1 MFSLLAAA
9 VSSKKGIT
17 GIILFWLVVV
27 FAVQAVAPPL
37 SEVTTNEQE
46 NFLPSGAESLR
57 AIQVIA
63 DKYPATEG
71 IPAILVVSGPQP
83 FNQQELAAIERLDG
97 VLRSDTAPEAIASVR
112 SVYSA
117 PQARDAFVAPDERT
131 MMLFLTVSGSP
142 SDDGFSEAVDWIR
155 EQAQAATDGT
165 ALDVA
170 VTGPAGI
177 STDAVKVF
185 EGIDFR
191 VTITTVALVL
201 VILLAVYRSPLLALL
216 PIVCV
221 SWALL
226 IAQSVAALLADGLGL
241 PLNGQTTAVMSVLL
255 FGAGTDFTLFIV
267 ARYREEL
274 GRQPT
279 RWEAIRVAMSHV
291 GPAIASSAG
300 TTAVAMIA
308 LLLATYGS
316 FRTLGPMLAAA
327 VMIMLA
333 VGLTL
338 IPALA
343 VLLGRAAFW
352 PMNPQQNSGQASSFW
367 SRVAALVVRRPGV
380 VLGTTVLLLI
390 VSTLGVPTIKPS
402 FNFLEGFPADMDS
415 RRGFE
420 MLQRS
425 FPAGELAPTQVV
437 VTADDRNV
445 YEHLTALDALAAAL
459 ESEPTVLR
467 VSGPT
472 RPFGAALPLSAEALQ
487 AGISSLP
494 QEVWQGG
501 PPPRNLPPEQ
511 QAVLGVLFA
520 GQRFVSPD
528 RTTAQLEVV
537 LDRDPYSVPA
547 LDQIERLRD
556 VVRSAIATTDLAG
569 TEVLVGGQTATQAD
583 TRASVNRDAQVVG
596 PIVIAAIWVILA
608 MLLRSLVAPTYLV
621 ISVLLSFM
629 AALGLSSVIFQN
641 VLGHAG
647 VGYQNGVWMF
657 IFLVALGVDYNIY
670 IMSRVREEVGRN
682 GLVEGTRRAVSRT
695 GGVITSA
702 GIILAGTFSVLATLP
717 LRDIVQLG
725 FAVMLGVLLDTF
737 VVRALLVPSI
747 VMLLGRWN
755 WWPTRRLAADSGRY
769 LVAGKGAGQRTG
781 RVTLPHRVG

>member
-1 MFSLLAAA
+1 MFSILAAVVA
-9 VSSKKGIT
+9 SKKGIT

-27 FAVQAVAPPL
+27 FAIQVVAPPL
-37 SEVTTNEQE
+37 SEVTTNEQAE
-46 NFLPSGAESLR
+46 FLAAGAESLR
-57 AIQVIA
+57 TIQVVA
-63 DKYPATEG
+63 DKFPAAEG
-71 IPAILVVSGPQP
+71 IPAILVVHGPQP
-83 FNQQELAAIERLDG
+83 FTPQELAAIERLDG
-97 VLRSDTAPEAIASVR
+97 VLRSDAAPAPIASVR
-112 SVYSA
+112 SVFSM
-117 PQARDAFVAPDERT
+117 PQARGTFVAPDDRT
-131 MMLFLTVSGSP
+131 MTLFLTVVGSP
-142 SDDGFSEAVDWIR
+142 SDESFSAAVDWVR
-155 EQAQAATDGT
+155 EQAAEAIAGT
-165 ALDVA
+165 ALDAA

-177 STDAVKVF
+177 STDAVRVF
-185 EGIDFR
+185 TSIDFR
-191 VTITTVALVL
+191 ITLTTVGLVL
-201 VILLAVYRSPLLALL
+201 VVLLIIYRSPLLAIL
-216 PIVCV
+216 PLVCV

-226 IAQSVAALLADGLGL
+226 IAQSVAALLADRFGL
-241 PLNGQTTAVMSVLL
+241 PLNGQTTAVMSVLM

-267 ARYREEL
+267 ARYREEW
-274 GRQPT
+274 GRQPN
-279 RWEAIRVAMSHV
+279 RWAAMRVAMSHV

-300 TTAVAMIA
+300 TTMVAMVA

-316 FRTLGPMLAAA
+316 FKALGPMLAAA
-327 VMIMLA
+327 IFIMLA

-352 PMNPQQNSGQASSFW
+352 PMNPQQASGQVSTFW
-367 SRVAALVVRRPGV
+367 NRVAALVSNRPGI
-380 VLGTTVLLLI
+380 VLGTTVVLLI
-390 VSTLGVPTIKPS
+390 VATLGVPTIKPS
-402 FNFLEGFPADMDS
+402 FNFLEGFPANMES

-437 VTADDRNV
+437 VTMDDGDIFQN
-445 YEHLTALDALAAAL
+445 LAALDALATAL
-459 ESEPTVLR
+459 DAEPAVLR

-472 RPFGAALPLSAEALQ
+472 RPFGEALPLGAEALQ
-487 AGISSLP
+487 TAIGGLP
-494 QEVWQGG
+494 KEVWQGG

-511 QAVLGVLFA
+511 QAVLGILLA

-528 RTTAQLEVV
+528 RTTAQLEIV
-537 LDRDPYSVPA
+537 LDSDPYSVPA
-547 LDQIERLRD
+547 LDQIGRLRD
-556 VVRSAIATTDLAG
+556 VVRRVIATTDLAG

-583 TRASVNRDAQVVG
+583 TRTSVNRDAQVVG
-596 PIVIAAIWVILA
+596 PIVIVAIWVILA

-647 VGYQNGVWMF
+647 IGYQNGIWMF

-670 IMSRVREEVGRN
+670 IMSRVREEVGRA

-725 FAVMLGVLLDTF
+725 FAVMLGILLDTF

-747 VMLLGRWN
+747 VLLLGRWN
-755 WWPTRRLAADSGRY
+755 WWPARRLAATEAADAAPPAKAPAS
-769 LVAGKGAGQRTG
+769 APAA
-781 RVTLPHRVG
+781 

>member
-9 VSSKKGIT
+9 VASKKGIT

-63 DKYPATEG
+63 DKFPATEG

-83 FNQQELAAIERLDG
+83 FTPQELAAIERLDG
-97 VLRSDTAPEAIASVR
+97 VLRSDAAPEAIASVR

-117 PQARDAFVAPDERT
+117 PQAREAFVAPDDRT
-131 MMLFLTVSGSP
+131 MMLFLTVTGSP
-142 SDDGFSEAVDWIR
+142 SDDYFSEAVDWVR

-165 ALDVA
+165 ALDAA

-185 EGIDFR
+185 QGIDFR

-327 VMIMLA
+327 VIIMLA

-352 PMNPQQNSGQASSFW
+352 PMNPQQGSGRASSFW

-380 VLGTTVLLLI
+380 VLVTTVMLLI

-437 VTADDRNV
+437 VATEDGNV
-445 YEHLTALDALAAAL
+445 YAHLAALDALAAAL
-459 ESEPTVLR
+459 DSEPTVLR

-547 LDQIERLRD
+547 LDQISRLRD
-556 VVRSAIATTDLAG
+556 MARRAIATTDLAG

-629 AALGLSSVIFQN
+629 AALGLSTMIFQN

-755 WWPTRRLAADSGRY
+755 WWPTRRLAADSADAAPPAKAPASAP
-769 LVAGKGAGQRTG
+769 AG
-781 RVTLPHRVG
+781 

>member
-1 MFSLLAAA
+1 MFSILAAA
-9 VSSKKGIT
+9 VASKKGIT

-27 FAVQAVAPPL
+27 LAIQAVAPPL

-46 NFLPSGAESLR
+46 EFLPAGAESLR

-63 DKYPATEG
+63 DKFPAAEG

-83 FNQQELAAIERLDG
+83 FTTQELAAIEQLDG
-97 VLRSDTAPEAIASVR
+97 VLRSDAAPEPIASVR
-112 SVYSA
+112 SVFST
-117 PQARDAFVAPDERT
+117 PQAKEAFVAPDDRT
-131 MMLFLTVSGSP
+131 MMLFLTVVGSP
-142 SDDGFSEAVDWIR
+142 SDDPFSEAVDWVR
-155 EQAQAATDGT
+155 EQAEEAIAGT

-177 STDAVKVF
+177 STDAVRVF
-185 EGIDFR
+185 SSIDFR
-191 VTITTVALVL
+191 ITLTTVGLVL
-201 VILLAVYRSPLLALL
+201 VVLLIIYRSPLLAIL

-226 IAQSVAALLADGLGL
+226 IAQSVAALLADGFGL
-241 PLNGQTTAVMSVLL
+241 PLNGQTTAVMSVLM

-267 ARYREEL
+267 ARYREEW
-274 GRQPT
+274 GRQPN
-279 RWEAIRVAMSHV
+279 RWAAMRVAMSHV

-300 TTAVAMIA
+300 TTAVAMVA

-316 FRTLGPMLAAA
+316 FKALGPMLAAA
-327 VMIMLA
+327 IFIMLA

-352 PMNPQQNSGQASSFW
+352 PMNPQQASGQVSTFW
-367 SRVAALVVRRPGV
+367 NRVATLVSNRPGI
-380 VLGTTVLLLI
+380 VLGTTVALLI
-390 VSTLGVPTIKPS
+390 AATLGVPTIKPS
-402 FNFLEGFPADMDS
+402 FNFLEGFPADMGS

-437 VTADDRNV
+437 VTMDDGDV
-445 YEHLTALDALAAAL
+445 YQHLAALDALAAAL
-459 ESEPTVLR
+459 DNEPTVLR

-472 RPFGAALPLSAEALQ
+472 RPFGEALPMSAEALQ
-487 AGISSLP
+487 ASTNSLP
-494 QEVWQGG
+494 KEAWQGG

-520 GQRFVSPD
+520 GQRFVSLD
-528 RTTAQLEVV
+528 RTAAQLEVV

-547 LDQIERLRD
+547 LDQIGRLRD
-556 VVRSAIATTDLAG
+556 VARGAIATTDLAG

-583 TRASVNRDAQVVG
+583 TRTSVNRDAQVVG

-647 VGYQNGVWMF
+647 IGYQNGIWMF

-670 IMSRVREEVGRN
+670 IMSRVREEVGRS

-725 FAVMLGVLLDTF
+725 FAVMLGILLDTF

-747 VMLLGRWN
+747 VLLLGRWN
-755 WWPTRRLAADSGRY
+755 WWPTRRLAADAADAAPPAKAPAS
-769 LVAGKGAGQRTG
+769 APAA
-781 RVTLPHRVG
+781 

>member
-1 MFSLLAAA
+1 MFSLLAAGVA
-9 VSSKKGIT
+9 SKKGIT
-17 GIILFWLVVV
+17 GIILFWL
-27 FAVQAVAPPL
+27 AVAVVMQVVAPSL
-37 SEVTTNEQE
+37 EEVTTNEQAD
-46 NFLPSGAESLR
+46 FLPAGAESLR

-63 DKYPATEG
+63 DKFPATEG

-83 FNQQELAAIERLDG
+83 FTPPELTAIERLDG
-97 VLRSDTAPEAIASVR
+97 VLRSETAPDPIASVR
-112 SVYSA
+112 SVFSA
-117 PQARDAFVAPDERT
+117 PQAREAFVAPDDRT
-131 MMLFLTVSGSP
+131 MMLFLTIVGSP
-142 SDDGFSEAVDWIR
+142 SEETFSEAVDWIR
-155 EQAQAATDGT
+155 EQAEQAIAGT
-165 ALDVA
+165 SLDAA

-177 STDAVKVF
+177 STDAARVF
-185 EGIDFR
+185 QGIDFR
-191 VTITTVALVL
+191 ITLTTVILVL
-201 VILLAVYRSPLLALL
+201 VILLAVYRSPLLAIL

-226 IAQSVAALLADGLGL
+226 IAQSVAALLADQFGL
-241 PLNGQTTAVMSVLL
+241 PLNGQTTGVMSVLM

-267 ARYREEL
+267 ARYREEW

-279 RWEAIRVAMSHV
+279 RWAAIRVAMSQV

-300 TTAVAMIA
+300 TTMVAMVA

-316 FRTLGPMLAAA
+316 FKALGPMLAAA
-327 VMIMLA
+327 IFIMLL

-352 PMNPQQNSGQASSFW
+352 PMNPQQGSGQASTFW
-367 SRVAALVVRRPGV
+367 SRVAAVVTRRPGV
-380 VLGTTVLLLI
+380 VLGTTVVILI
-390 VSTLGVPTIKPS
+390 VGTLGVPTIKPS
-402 FNFLEGFPADMDS
+402 FNFLEGFPSDTDS

-437 VTADDRNV
+437 VTTDDGNV
-445 YEHLTALDALAAAL
+445 YQHLVALDALAAAL
-459 ESEPTVLR
+459 ETEPTVLR

-472 RPFGAALPLSAEALQ
+472 RPFGAALPLGAEALQ

-494 QEVWQGG
+494 REVWEGG

-511 QAVLGVLFA
+511 QAVLGILFA

-556 VVRSAIATTDLAG
+556 VAQSAMATTDLAG
-569 TEVLVGGQTATQAD
+569 TEVLIGGQTATQAD

-608 MLLRSLVAPTYLV
+608 LLLRSLVAPTYLV
-621 ISVLLSFM
+621 ISVLLSFL
-629 AALGLSSVIFQN
+629 AALGLSSMIFQN
-641 VLGHAG
+641 ILGHSG

-670 IMSRVREEVGRN
+670 IMSRVREEVGRK
-682 GLVEGTRRAVSRT
+682 GLVEGTRHAISRT

-702 GIILAGTFSVLATLP
+702 GIILAGTFSVLASLP
-717 LRDIVQLG
+717 LRDLVQLG
-725 FAVMLGVLLDTF
+725 FAVMLGILLDTF

-755 WWPTRRLAADSGRY
+755 WWPTRRLAADSADAAPPAKAPASAS
-769 LVAGKGAGQRTG
+769 AG
-781 RVTLPHRVG
+781 

>member
-1 MFSLLAAA
+1 MFSLLAATVA
-9 VSSKKGIT
+9 SKKGIT

-57 AIQVIA
+57 AIQVVA
-63 DKYPATEG
+63 DKFPATEG

-97 VLRSDTAPEAIASVR
+97 VLRSDAVPEAIASVR
-112 SVYSA
+112 SVFSA
-117 PQARDAFVAPDERT
+117 PQAREAFVAPDERT
-131 MMLFLTVSGSP
+131 MMLFLTVTGSP
-142 SDDGFSEAVDWIR
+142 SEDGFSEAVDWVR
-155 EQAQAATDGT
+155 EQAQAVTDGT

-316 FRTLGPMLAAA
+316 FKTLGPMLAAA

-352 PMNPQQNSGQASSFW
+352 PMNPKQTGGQASSFW

-380 VLGTTVLLLI
+380 VLGTTVMVLI

-472 RPFGAALPLSAEALQ
+472 RPFGEALPLTPEALQ
-487 AGISSLP
+487 AAIGSLP

-608 MLLRSLVAPTYLV
+608 LLLRSLVAPTYLV
-621 ISVLLSFM
+621 VSVLLSFM

-641 VLGHAG
+641 VLGHSG

-755 WWPTRRLAADSGRY
+755 WWPTRRLAAGSADTAPLAKAPASAP
-769 LVAGKGAGQRTG
+769 AG
-781 RVTLPHRVG
+781 

>member
-1 MFSLLAAA
+1 MFSLLAATVA
-9 VSSKKGIT
+9 SKKGIT

-57 AIQVIA
+57 AIQVVA
-63 DKYPATEG
+63 DKFPATEG

-97 VLRSDTAPEAIASVR
+97 VLRSDAAPEAIASVR
-112 SVYSA
+112 SVFSA
-117 PQARDAFVAPDERT
+117 PQAREAFVAPDERT
-131 MMLFLTVSGSP
+131 MMLFLTVTGSP
-142 SDDGFSEAVDWIR
+142 SDDGFSEAVDWVR
-155 EQAQAATDGT
+155 EQAQAVTDGT

-185 EGIDFR
+185 QGIDFR

-201 VILLAVYRSPLLALL
+201 VILLVVYRSPLLALL

-352 PMNPQQNSGQASSFW
+352 PMNPQQTSGQASSFW

-380 VLGTTVLLLI
+380 VLGTTVMLLI

-437 VTADDRNV
+437 VTAEDRNV
-445 YEHLTALDALAAAL
+445 YEHLAALDALAAAL

-472 RPFGAALPLSAEALQ
+472 RPFGEALPLTPEALQ
-487 AGISSLP
+487 AAISSLP

-547 LDQIERLRD
+547 LDQIGRLRD
-556 VVRSAIATTDLAG
+556 VARSAIATTDLAG

-608 MLLRSLVAPTYLV
+608 LLLRSLVAPTYLV
-621 ISVLLSFM
+621 VSVLLSFM

-647 VGYQNGVWMF
+647 IGYQNGVWMF

-755 WWPTRRLAADSGRY
+755 WWPTRHLAAAPTDTAASADTPQAADSPA
-769 LVAGKGAGQRTG
+769 V
-781 RVTLPHRVG
+781 

>member
-1 MFSLLAAA
+1 MFSLLAATVA
-9 VSSKKGIT
+9 SKKGIT

-57 AIQVIA
+57 AIQVVA
-63 DKYPATEG
+63 DKFPATEG

-97 VLRSDTAPEAIASVR
+97 VLRSDAAPEAIAAVR
-112 SVYSA
+112 SIYSA
-117 PQARDAFVAPDERT
+117 PQAREAFVAPDERT

-142 SDDGFSEAVDWIR
+142 SEDGFSEAVDWVR
-155 EQAQAATDGT
+155 EQAQAVTEGT

-316 FRTLGPMLAAA
+316 FKTLGPMLAAA

-352 PMNPQQNSGQASSFW
+352 PMNPQQTGGQASSFW

-437 VTADDRNV
+437 VTADDRDV

-472 RPFGAALPLSAEALQ
+472 RPFGEALPLTAEALQ
-487 AGISSLP
+487 AAIGSLP

-608 MLLRSLVAPTYLV
+608 LLLRSLVAPTYLV
-621 ISVLLSFM
+621 VSVLLSFM

-641 VLGHAG
+641 VLGHSG

-755 WWPTRRLAADSGRY
+755 WWPTRRLAADPADTSSPAKAPASAP
-769 LVAGKGAGQRTG
+769 AG
-781 RVTLPHRVG
+781 

>member
-1 MFSLLAAA
+1 MFSLLAAGVA
-9 VSSKKGIT
+9 SKKGIT

-27 FAVQAVAPPL
+27 FAIQAVAPPL

-46 NFLPSGAESLR
+46 DFLPSGAESLR
-57 AIQVIA
+57 AIQVVA
-63 DKYPATEG
+63 DKFPATEG
-71 IPAILVVSGPQP
+71 IPAILVVHGPQP
-83 FNQQELAAIERLDG
+83 FTPQELAAIERLDG
-97 VLRSDTAPEAIASVR
+97 VLRSATAPAPIASVR
-112 SVYSA
+112 SVFSA
-117 PQARDAFVAPDERT
+117 PQAREAFVAPDDRT
-131 MMLFLTVSGSP
+131 MMLFVTVAGDPADESFGA
-142 SDDGFSEAVDWIR
+142 AVDWIR
-155 EQAQAATDGT
+155 EKAAAAIAGT
-165 ALDVA
+165 ALDAA

-177 STDAVKVF
+177 STDAVRVF
-185 EGIDFR
+185 TGIDFR
-191 VTITTVALVL
+191 ITLTTVCLVL
-201 VILLAVYRSPLLALL
+201 VILLVVYRSPLLAIL

-226 IAQSVAALLADGLGL
+226 IAQSVAALLADQFGL
-241 PLNGQTTAVMSVLL
+241 PLNGQTTGVMSVLM

-267 ARYREEL
+267 ARYREEW

-279 RWEAIRVAMSHV
+279 RWAAMRVAMSHV

-300 TTAVAMIA
+300 TTTVAMVA
-308 LLLATYGS
+308 LVLATYGS
-316 FRTLGPMLAAA
+316 FKALGPMLAAA
-327 VMIMLA
+327 IFIMLA

-352 PMNPQQNSGQASSFW
+352 PMNPQQVSGQASTFW
-367 SRVAALVVRRPGV
+367 SRVAALVVRRPGM
-380 VLGTTVLLLI
+380 VLGSTVMLLI
-390 VSTLGVPTIKPS
+390 VATLGVPTIRPS
-402 FNFLEGFPADMDS
+402 FNFLEGFPADTDS

-437 VTADDRNV
+437 VTTDDGDV
-445 YEHLTALDALAAAL
+445 YQHLAALDALATAL
-459 ESEPTVLR
+459 DSEPAVLR
-467 VSGPT
+467 VSGTT
-472 RPFGAALPLSAEALQ
+472 RPFGEALPMSAAALQTA
-487 AGISSLP
+487 INSLP

-537 LDRDPYSVPA
+537 LDNDPYSVPA
-547 LDQIERLRD
+547 LDQIARLRD
-556 VVRSAIATTDLAG
+556 IARNAIATTDLAG
-569 TEVLVGGQTATQAD
+569 SEVLVGGQTATQAD

-596 PIVIAAIWVILA
+596 PIVIVAIWVILA
-608 MLLRSLVAPTYLV
+608 LLLRSLVAPTYLV
-621 ISVLLSFM
+621 ASVLLSFL

-641 VLGHAG
+641 VLGHEG

-670 IMSRVREEVGRN
+670 IMSRVREEVGRS
-682 GLVEGTRRAVSRT
+682 GLVAGTRRAISRT

-717 LRDIVQLG
+717 LRDLMQLG

-747 VMLLGRWN
+747 VLLLGRWN
-755 WWPTRRLAADSGRY
+755 WWPSRRLAAASSTATPRADSP
-769 LVAGKGAGQRTG
+769 TG
-781 RVTLPHRVG
+781 VPAT

>member
-1 MFSLLAAA
+1 MFSLLAATVA
-9 VSSKKGIT
+9 SKKGIT

-27 FAVQAVAPPL
+27 FAIQAVAPPL

-63 DKYPATEG
+63 DKFPATEG

-83 FNQQELAAIERLDG
+83 FNPQELAAIERLDG
-97 VLRSDTAPEAIASVR
+97 VLRSDAAPEAIASVR

-117 PQARDAFVAPDERT
+117 PQAREAFVAPDDRT
-131 MMLFLTVSGSP
+131 MMLFLTVTGSP
-142 SDDGFSEAVDWIR
+142 SDDSFSEAVDWVR

-165 ALDVA
+165 ALDAA

-185 EGIDFR
+185 QGIDFR

-327 VMIMLA
+327 VIIMLA

-352 PMNPQQNSGQASSFW
+352 PMNPQQGSGRASSFW

-380 VLGTTVLLLI
+380 VLVTTVMLLI
-390 VSTLGVPTIKPS
+390 VGTLGVPTIKPS

-437 VTADDRNV
+437 VATEDGNV
-445 YEHLTALDALAAAL
+445 YEHLAALDALAAAL
-459 ESEPTVLR
+459 DSEPTVLR

-511 QAVLGVLFA
+511 QAVFGVLFA

-547 LDQIERLRD
+547 LDQISRLRD
-556 VVRSAIATTDLAG
+556 MARRAIATTDLAG

-629 AALGLSSVIFQN
+629 AALGLSTMIFQN

-755 WWPTRRLAADSGRY
+755 WWPTRRLAADAADAAPPAKAPASAP
-769 LVAGKGAGQRTG
+769 AG
-781 RVTLPHRVG
+781 

>member
-9 VSSKKGIT
+9 VASKKGIT

-63 DKYPATEG
+63 DKFPATEG

-83 FNQQELAAIERLDG
+83 FTPQELAAIERLDG
-97 VLRSDTAPEAIASVR
+97 VLRSDAAPEAIASVR

-117 PQARDAFVAPDERT
+117 PQAREAFVAPDDRT
-131 MMLFLTVSGSP
+131 MMLFLTVTGSP
-142 SDDGFSEAVDWIR
+142 SDDSFSEAVDWVR

-165 ALDVA
+165 ALDAA

-185 EGIDFR
+185 QGIDFR

-352 PMNPQQNSGQASSFW
+352 PMNPQQGSGRASSFW

-380 VLGTTVLLLI
+380 VLVTTVMLLI

-437 VTADDRNV
+437 VATEDGNV
-445 YEHLTALDALAAAL
+445 YEHLAALDALAAAL
-459 ESEPTVLR
+459 DSEPTVLR

-511 QAVLGVLFA
+511 QAVLGVLLA

-528 RTTAQLEVV
+528 RTTAQLEIV

-556 VVRSAIATTDLAG
+556 IARSAMATTDLASA
-569 TEVLVGGQTATQAD
+569 EVLVGGQTATQAD

-629 AALGLSSVIFQN
+629 AALGLSTMIFQN

-755 WWPTRRLAADSGRY
+755 WWPTRRLAAD
-769 LVAGKGAGQRTG
+769 APADA
-781 RVTLPHRVG
+781 